1 MAKFSKGD
9 KVTWVQPMTIVP
21 HPEGKTDRNGEVLP
35 VFRDKTFTGTI
46 ISGVGINKFQVRP
59 DGLNATPK
67 GIDSYYDKNILE
79 SELTKIE
86 S

>member
-46 ISGVGINKFQVRP
+46 ISGVGSNKFQVRP

-67 GIDSYYDKNILE
+67 GIPSYYDKSILE